1 MKVGV
6 VSEGDSLDALIGEDF
21 GHSPF
26 FLIVDMDTYDYTV
39 VKNEFADGEGAG
51 YKVAKSIVGLGV
63 DACIVGGI
71 GTHGLEILQNAGI
84 RVIYDADGTVEENL
98 DDLKRRIELE
108 KKFENKQ

>member
-6 VSEGDSLDALIGEDF
+6 IAEGDSLDSLVGEDF

-39 VKNEFADGEGAG
+39 VKNEYANGEGAG
-51 YKVAKSIVGLGV
+51 FKVAKAIVGLNV

-84 RVIYDADGTVEENL
+84 RVVYDAEGTVEENL
-98 DDLKRRIELE
+98 DDLKNRIERE
-108 KKFENKQ
+108 RKFEAKE

>member
-6 VSEGDSLDALIGEDF
+6 IAEGDSLDALIGEDF

-39 VKNEFADGEGAG
+39 VKNEYADGEGAG
-51 YKVAKSIVGLGV
+51 FKVAKAIVALDV

-84 RVIYDADGTVEENL
+84 RVIYDADGSVEENL
-98 DDLKRRIELE
+98 DDFKRRIELE
-108 KKFENKQ
+108 KKFEGKK

>member
-6 VSEGDSLDALIGEDF
+6 ISEGDSLNSLVGEDF

-26 FLIVDMDTYDYTV
+26 FLIVDMDSYDYTV
-39 VKNEFADGEGAG
+39 VKNEYAESDGAG
-51 YKVAKSIVGLGV
+51 YKVAKSIVSLGV

-108 KKFENKQ
+108 KKFEGKE